1 MEVNK
6 KQLNTGIYLII
17 DPSMNEEKLLSK
29 LELVLKGNICAIQIW
44 DHFKEKENTKQL
56 LTKIFELTSKTQIP
70 VLMNNQW
77 EFLEDFPFDGIH
89 FDKIPH
95 NLDEVK
101 EKIDRP
107 FILGIT
113 CNNDLEHIAHAE
125 KLQFDYLSFC
135 SMYPSLTANSCELVS
150 FETVKQAKK
159 IFSGK
164 IFLAGGINEENI
176 KFLKSLDYDGIAM
189 VSGIMNSEKP
199 LEILKTI
206 NKSIKNES

>member
-6 KQLNTGIYLII
+6 KQLNAGIYLII

-44 DHFKEKENTKQL
+44 DHFKEKENSKKL

-89 FDKIPH
+89 FDEIPP
-95 NLDEVK
+95 NLNEIK
-101 EKIDRP
+101 EKIGRS

-113 CNNDLEHIAHAE
+113 CNKDLEQITQAE

-135 SMYPSLTANSCELVS
+135 SMYPSSTANSCELVS

-176 KFLKSLDYDGIAM
+176 NSFQSLDYDGIAM
-189 VSGIMNSEKP
+189 VSGLMTSENP

-206 NKSIKNES
+206 SKSIKNES